1 MKEFDLKSE
10 LKPPA
15 IEQSMAKELHEKL
28 ILDDT
33 KIGWHKDRVDA
44 WMRGERIAPIT
55 IDMALTRAC
64 NYACNFCYATMQE
77 NDRKTIT
84 KDTMTRFID
93 DCAELGVRG
102 ISLVSDGESTIHPA
116 FEHSITYGHSR
127 GLSMAVGSNG
137 YLMDEKRIREV
148 LPALTYFRVNI
159 TAGEPERYKQIMGVK
174 DGFFERVCENIKMMA
189 KVKKELNLK
198 CTIGMQMVLMPQYE
212 DQIIPLARLG
222 LKLGADYLVI
232 KHCSDNEDGD
242 LGVNY
247 NGYTKLYN
255 TLKEAEGYSTKDY
268 QVSAK
273 WSKIGD
279 KGTRAYKRCYGPPFL
294 LQISGSGLV
303 APCGMLFNDQYKK
316 FHVGNIVTESF
327 KDMLQG
333 ERYWEVVDYLASE
346 NFNAQKMCGSL
357 CLQHQVNTKLDQ
369 LKKGYELV
377 QPVGNPPQHLNFV

>member
-1 MKEFDLKSE
+1 MRFDGLDI
-10 LKPPA
+10 KPPA
-15 IEQSMAKELHEKL
+15 IEQSMAKELTEKL

-64 NYACNFCYATMQE
+64 NYACNFCYAQLQE
-77 NDRKTIT
+77 NDRKVIT
-84 KDTMTRFID
+84 KETMTRFID
-93 DCAELGVRG
+93 DCADMGVRG
-102 ISLVSDGESTIHPA
+102 VSLVSDGESSIHPA
-116 FEHSITYGHSR
+116 FEHTITYGHSR

-137 YLMDEKRIREV
+137 YLLDERRIREI

-174 DGFFERVCENIKMMA
+174 DGYFEKVCENIKTMA
-189 KVKKELNLK
+189 KIKKELGLK
-198 CTIGMQMVLMPQYE
+198 VTIGMQMVLMPQYE

-222 LKLGADYLVI
+222 KKLGADYLVI

-247 NGYTKLYN
+247 DGYQKLYG
-255 TLKEAEGYSTKDY
+255 TLREAEAYSREGY

-279 KGTRAYKRCYGPPFL
+279 KGKRSYERCYGPPFL

-303 APCGMLFNDQYKK
+303 APCGMLFNEQYKK
-316 FHVGNIVTESF
+316 FHIGNIVTESF
-327 KDMLQG
+327 KSMVTGD
-333 ERYWEVVDYLASE
+333 RYWEVVDYLASP
-346 NFNAQKMCGSL
+346 NFNAKHMCGSL
-357 CLQHQVNTKLDQ
+357 CLQHKVNEKLDQ
-369 LKKGYELV
+369 LKKTGSFPEV
-377 QPVGNPPQHLNFV
+377 SSKKPEHLDFI